1 MSKRKCKTCGRPVG
15 TYGYGEQR
23 YPLEFTQ
30 RVGNVSKDKWLQAT
44 SQFGSSY
51 SQDYKEVRWR
61 FPANE
66 NSHGLFCR
74 QMCMYAFIGQYNEQ
88 IASLPDLVQV

>member
-15 TYGYGEQR
+15 AYGYGEQQ
-23 YPLEFTQ
+23 YPMEFYQ
-30 RVGNVSKDKWLQAT
+30 KVGSVSKDKWLQAT
-44 SQFGSSY
+44 KQFGSTY

-66 NSHGLFCR
+66 NSYALFCR
-74 QMCMYAFIGQYNEQ
+74 QMCAYAFMGQYHEQ

>member
-1 MSKRKCKTCGRPVG
+1 MSKRRCITRGRPVG
-15 TYGYGEQR
+15 SYGYGEQR
-23 YPLEFTQ
+23 YPSEFTQ

-44 SQFGSSY
+44 RQFGSTY

-66 NSHGLFCR
+66 NSQALFCR
-74 QMCMYAFIGQYNEQ
+74 QMCMYTFIGQYNEQ
-88 IASLPDLVQV
+88 IASLPDLIQV

>member
-1 MSKRKCKTCGRPVG
+1 MKRRCKTCGRPVG

-23 YPLEFTQ
+23 YAMEFYQ
-30 RVGNVSKDKWLQAT
+30 KVGNVSKDKWLQAT
-44 SQFGSSY
+44 SQFNSTYDQG
-51 SQDYKEVRWR
+51 YKEVRWR

-74 QMCMYAFIGQYNEQ
+74 QMCMYAFIGQYHEQ